1 MSPDRYRQ
9 KVAHMPDENIEALVD
24 KIKNYNPKAD
34 LALIRRAFTRANDLH
49 ALQKRKSGEA
59 YIIHPLGVADILADM
74 GMDASTIAA
83 ALLHDVI
90 EDTNVSLFSIKKEFG
105 SEVADLVDG
114 VTKLGRIK
122 FKTYAEEQAENL
134 RKMLLAM
141 AKDIRVILIKLADR
155 LHNMRTICYLS
166 PEKQREKAEETL
178 EIYAPL
184 AHRLGIFQLKW
195 ELEDL
200 AFFTLEPK
208 KYNQLQKMLAES
220 REEREG
226 FLEDVIEEIKTEI
239 GKLGVTGQI
248 SGRTKHFY
256 SIYQK
261 MIKRDK
267 NLSEIYDLSAVR
279 IIVDSVRD
287 CYAVLGVVHSLWRPI
302 PGRFKDY
309 VAMPKFNMY
318 QSLHTTV
325 IGPTGKPFEI
335 QIRTDAMHKTAEYGI
350 AAHWRY
356 KEGGAPGEGDRQFSW
371 LREMVDWQTETKD
384 PREFMESFKVDL
396 FEDEVF
402 VFTPKG
408 DVINLR
414 AGATPLDFAYAIHT
428 DVGHHCVG
436 AKVNNQIVSL
446 EYQLK
451 VGDIVDVLTSKSSA
465 GPSRDWLSMAKT
477 SRARSKIRQWFSKE
491 SREDSEQLGRELI
504 QKTLR
509 KQGVNAAGTDQA
521 EALAQVSKGMNF
533 SKPETL
539 MTAVGSGKISV
550 KQVTS
555 KIIKILNRQTGEAE
569 PPLPTK
575 LPTAYADRAG
585 ATGVKVK
592 GIDDLLIR
600 LAHCCHPVPGD
611 PIIGFVTR
619 GRGLS
624 IHRAD
629 CVNAQSLNSFPDR
642 ILEVTWDDK
651 QPTTYQVEIQVEA
664 LDRTKLLSD
673 ISTVLSDSGVNI
685 LTATVST
692 RKDRIAVFR
701 FVFEIGNL
709 RNLKNII
716 NTIKRIEAVFD
727 AYRVLPNR
735 TTRV

>member
-1 MSPDRYRQ
+1 
-9 KVAHMPDENIEALVD
+9 MPEKGLEALID
-24 KIKNYNPKAD
+24 KVKKYDSNAD
-34 LALIRRAFTRANDLH
+34 EDLIRRAFRRANELH
-49 ALQKRKSGEA
+49 ELQKRKSGEP
-59 YIIHPLGVADILADM
+59 YIIHPLGVADILADLE
-74 GMDASTIAA
+74 MDTTAIAA
-83 ALLHDVI
+83 SLLHDVI
-90 EDTNVSLFSIKKEFG
+90 EDTNVSLFSIQKEFG
-105 SEVADLVDG
+105 NEVADLVDG

-122 FKTYAEEQAENL
+122 FKTHAEEQAENM

-166 PEKQREKAEETL
+166 PEKQKEKADETL
-178 EIYAPL
+178 EIFAPL

-200 AFFTLEPK
+200 AFFTLEPRK
-208 KYNQLQKMLAES
+208 FNQLQKMLAES
-220 REEREG
+220 REQREA
-226 FLEDVIEEIKTEI
+226 FLYDVIEQLRTDSE
-239 GKLGVTGQI
+239 KLGVHGHL
-248 SGRTKHFY
+248 SGRTKHLY

-267 NLSEIYDLSAVR
+267 AFTEIYDLAAVR

-335 QIRTDAMHKTAEYGI
+335 QIRTEAMHKTAEYGI
-350 AAHWRY
+350 AAHWLY
-356 KEGGAPGEGDRQFSW
+356 KEGSKPKEGDRQFSW
-371 LREMVDWQTETKD
+371 LREMVDWQTETQD
-384 PREFMESFKVDL
+384 PREFMEGLKVDL

-414 AGATPLDFAYAIHT
+414 AGSTPIDFAYSIHT

-436 AKVNNQIVSL
+436 AKINDQIVSL
-446 EYQLK
+446 EYQLR
-451 VGDIVDVLTSKSSA
+451 VGDIVDILTSKSSA
-465 GPSRDWLSMAKT
+465 GPSKDWLSIAKT

-509 KQGVNAAGTDQA
+509 KQGVNVGTPAQT
-521 EALAQVSKGMNF
+521 EALAQVSKEMNF
-533 SKPETL
+533 AKPETL
-539 MTAVGSGKISV
+539 IAAVGAGKIAV
-550 KQVTS
+550 KQVAA
-555 KIIKILNRQTGEAE
+555 KIMKILNAKTQEVETKT
-569 PPLPTK
+569 LPTK
-575 LPTAYADRAG
+575 LPQFFDDRPKT
-585 ATGVKVK
+585 TGVKVK
-592 GIDDLLIR
+592 GIDDLLVR

-629 CVNAQSLNSFPDR
+629 CVNASALKSSPDR
-642 ILEVTWDDK
+642 ILEVGWDEQ

-673 ISTVLSDSGVNI
+673 ISTVLSDAGVNI

-709 RNLKNII
+709 RNLNNII
-716 NTIKRIEAVFD
+716 ISIKHIDAVFD
-727 AYRVLPNR
+727 AYRVVPGQADR
-735 TTRV
+735 IRA

>member
-1 MSPDRYRQ
+1 MPENELETLVA
-9 KVAHMPDENIEALVD
+9 KV
-24 KIKNYNPKAD
+24 KKYNPRAD
-34 LALIRRAFTRANDLH
+34 DSLIRRAFDLANQLH
-49 ALQKRKSGEA
+49 QSQMRKSGEA
-59 YIIHPLGVADILADM
+59 FIRHPLGVADILADLE
-74 GMDASTIAA
+74 MDTTTIAA

-90 EDTNVSLFSIKKEFG
+90 EDTDVSLAKIQREFG
-105 SEVADLVDG
+105 KEVAELIDG

-122 FKTYAEEQAENL
+122 FTTYAEEQAENL

-166 PEKQREKAEETL
+166 QEKQKEKAVETL

-200 AFFTLEPK
+200 AFFALEPK

-220 REEREG
+220 REQREA
-226 FLEDVIEEIKTEI
+226 FLAGVVDLIKSEIAKI
-239 GKLGVTGQI
+239 GVQAQI
-248 SGRTKHFY
+248 SGRTKHLW
-256 SIYQK
+256 STYQK

-267 NLSEIYDLSAVR
+267 EFAEIYDLAAVR
-279 IIVDSVRD
+279 IIVQNVRD

-309 VAMPKFNMY
+309 VAMPKFNLY

-325 IGPTGKPFEI
+325 IGPTGKPFEV
-335 QIRTDAMHKTAEYGI
+335 QIRSSEMHRTAEYGI

-356 KEGGAPGEGDRQFSW
+356 KEGGKPHEGDREFAW
-371 LREMVDWQTETKD
+371 LRQVIEWQTETKD
-384 PREFMESFKVDL
+384 PGEFMESLKVDL

-414 AGATPLDFAYAIHT
+414 SGATPLDFAYAIHT
-428 DVGHHCVG
+428 EVGHHCVG
-436 AKVNNQIVSL
+436 AKVNNQIVPL
-446 EYQLK
+446 EYQLQL
-451 VGDIVDVLTSKSSA
+451 GDIIEILTSRSSS
-465 GPSRDWLSMAKT
+465 GPSKDWLSIAKT
-477 SRARSKIRQWFSKE
+477 SRAKSKIRQWFSKE
-491 SREDSEQLGRELI
+491 SREDSEQLGRELLL
-504 QKTLR
+504 KTLR
-509 KQGVNAAGTDQA
+509 KQGVGVSQLNVS
-521 EALAQVSKGMNF
+521 EVLSQVARAMNF
-533 SKPETL
+533 AKPETL
-539 MTAVGSGKISV
+539 IAAVGAGKTSV
-550 KQVTS
+550 KQVAA
-555 KIIKILNRQTGEAE
+555 KVIKILSRGAEDEAEPVFPAKVVTPAKEKARQTGI
-569 PPLPTK
+569 
-575 LPTAYADRAG
+575 
-585 ATGVKVK
+585 KVK

-611 PIIGFVTR
+611 PIVGFVTR

-629 CVNAQSLNSFPDR
+629 CVNAEALKAHPDR
-642 ILEVTWDDK
+642 FLEVSWDEK
-651 QPTTYQVEIQVEA
+651 QPVTYQVEIQVEA

-673 ISTVLSDSGVNI
+673 ISTVLSDAGVNI

-709 RNLKNII
+709 RNLNNIL
-716 NTIKRIEAVFD
+716 NNIKHIEAVFD
-727 AYRVLPNR
+727 AYRVLPHQP
-735 TTRV
+735 TPAVT